1 MNSKIKVLQF
11 LSTSKIGGT
20 EKMVLSLIKG
30 MDKAIFQNDVCILD
44 SKREMSFEFEK
55 ETNVYYLNYEKGG
68 ILKATLSLFWFLKR
82 NKYDIIHIY
91 GFRANILGR
100 IVGKIAGCQRIITG
114 LRSTTIIDTKSKFY
128 AFLAT
133 FLDKLTFP
141 LVRLCISNSKTA
153 CDFLIKNGYPTHKFK
168 VVYNGIDPN
177 SLDFTPDTPLKE
189 NFKDETIIISVA
201 NFSIWKNHKTLLNA
215 LKIVRENFKFKCL
228 LVGDGPLRDELIEL
242 TNRLGLSN
250 DVIFLG
256 RKESVGN
263 LLSISSIF
271 VLPSIVEGLP
281 VSIMEA
287 GLAHLPII
295 STNVGGI
302 PELVVDGETG
312 ILLEPF
318 DVNGLAKAIEE
329 LLVNK
334 EKRKKMGEA
343 GYNRIKNE
351 FSLKKMVKGG
361 ENIYLDLMK

>member
-1 MNSKIKVLQF
+1 GNMKPI
-11 LSTSKIGGT
+11 LSTSDIGGT
-20 EKMVLSLIKG
+20 ERMVLSLIKG

-44 SKREMSFEFEK
+44 SKGKMSLEFEK

-100 IVGKIAGCQRIITG
+100 ILGRIAGCQRIITG
-114 LRSTTIIDTKSKFY
+114 LRSTSIINTQNKLYTTI
-128 AFLAT
+128 AR

-153 CDFLIKNGYPTHKFK
+153 CDFLIKNGYPSGKFK
-168 VVYNGIDPN
+168 VVYNGIDLS
-177 SLDFTPDTPLKE
+177 SLDFTPDTPLKDRL
-189 NFKDETIIISVA
+189 KDETVIISVA

-228 LVGDGPLRDELIEL
+228 LVGDGPLREELIEL
-242 TNRLGLSN
+242 TNKLGLSN

-256 RKESVGN
+256 RKETVESS
-263 LLSISSIF
+263 LSIADIF

-312 ILLEPF
+312 ILIKPF

-329 LLVNK
+329 LLVDK

-351 FSLKKMVKGG
+351 FSLKKMVKET